1 MKTPDVIKNSLR
13 ICSTWETNC
22 EECPY
27 KNMKKAISCSAE
39 MKRDSLTYIEQLEKR
54 VSLNTLRDAIYEDAV
69 AHGLWE
75 STDYTVKCYMERA
88 NLFGFPSDRD
98 AKLRALAAQ
107 VVYMEANE
115 LEQAEEADKYAE
127 ELADVIIAS
136 LSVAGKLGIDIDA
149 AVRRK
154 MEINKGRPWK
164 HGKEETK

>member
-1 MKTPDVIKNSLR
+1 MKTPEEIKNSLC

-54 VSLNTLRDAIYEDAV
+54 ASLNTLRDAIYEDAV
-69 AHGLWE
+69 AHGLWDKE
-75 STDYTVKCYMERA
+75 YGPYRCADIITKEASELIKEAEILSIHINDNIAYTLPCS
-88 NLFGFPSDRD
+88 N
-98 AKLRALAAQ
+98 
-107 VVYMEANE
+107 
-115 LEQAEEADKYAE
+115 YAE

-149 AVRRK
+149 AVKRK
-154 MEINKGRPWK
+154 MEINKARPWK
-164 HGKEETK
+164 HGKEEQGKA